1 MMIKVLFICMGNIC
15 RSPTAHGVFQQRVFD
30 AGLEKKILVDSA
42 GTHSYHIGNPP
53 DERSQAAAL
62 TRGYDLSTQQAQ
74 KLTRGLGKEFD
85 YLLVMDD
92 TNYHDAVDIVAADD
106 KDKLVYFLSYGNG
119 EEEFVPDPYYGGAQG
134 FEIVLDMVEEA
145 SEALLEHIKV
155 EHKL

>member
-1 MMIKVLFICMGNIC
+1 M
-15 RSPTAHGVFQQRVFD
+15 
-30 AGLEKKILVDSA
+30 
-42 GTHSYHIGNPP
+42 
-53 DERSQAAAL
+53 
-62 TRGYDLSTQQAQ
+62 
-74 KLTRGLGKEFD
+74 
-85 YLLVMDD
+85 LVMDD

-106 KDKLVYFLSYGNG
+106 KDKLVYFLSYGIG